1 MLQFKTIEP
10 GTLKLLKE
18 LQSLHFL
25 QEARLVGGTA
35 LALQLGHRK
44 SIDLDYFG
52 KIDVEPES
60 LRKILSETHSITIVQ
75 ESKDI
80 NIYLIDGIK
89 VDFVNYRY
97 SWIDAPVNDNG
108 VVLAGIKDIAAM
120 KINAVIGRG
129 TKKDFID
136 LFFLLR
142 RFTLQE
148 MLDMY
153 IQKYPEGS
161 LFIAMKSLSYFEDAE
176 SDPMPV
182 MLSPADWNTVK
193 AKIRK
198 TIAKL

>member
-1 MLQFKTIEP
+1 MGLTVSLKSQRNSALWNLKPCPSFAPFLTLPKNSSDATI
-10 GTLKLLKE
+10 
-18 LQSLHFL
+18 Q
-25 QEARLVGGTA
+25 
-35 LALQLGHRK
+35 
-44 SIDLDYFG
+44 
-52 KIDVEPES
+52 
-60 LRKILSETHSITIVQ
+60 
-75 ESKDI
+75 
-80 NIYLIDGIK
+80 
-89 VDFVNYRY
+89 NYRTRNAKT
-97 SWIDAPVNDNG
+97 SKRVNDNG

-198 TIAKL
+198 AIAKL

>member
-1 MLQFKTIEP
+1 M
-10 GTLKLLKE
+10 
-18 LQSLHFL
+18 HFL

-89 VDFVNYRY
+89 VYFVNYRY

-198 TIAKL
+198 AIAKL